1 MGGKIDIPIEVYQSL
16 KDDIAKK
23 DEIITSISK
32 NNSELSDKFNDLRA
46 KAIDLVASSF
56 SDRLF
61 KWGSITKGI
70 KKYDYGEGKG

>member
-16 KDDIAKK
+16 KDDIPKK
-23 DEIITSISK
+23 HELITSLSK

-56 SDRLF
+56 RERLF
-61 KWGSITKGI
+61 NRGSITKGI

>member
-23 DEIITSISK
+23 DEIITSLSK
-32 NNSELSDKFNDLRA
+32 NNSELSDKF
-46 KAIDLVASSF
+46 IDLVASSF

-61 KWGSITKGI
+61 NWGSITKGI

>member
-23 DEIITSISK
+23 DEIITSLSK

-56 SDRLF
+56 SERLF
-61 KWGSITKGI
+61 NWGSITK
-70 KKYDYGEGKG
+70 

>member
-23 DEIITSISK
+23 DEIITSLSK

-61 KWGSITKGI
+61 NSGSITKGI
-70 KKYDYGEGKG
+70 KKDDYGEGKG

>member
-16 KDDIAKK
+16 KNDIAKK
-23 DEIITSISK
+23 DEIIT
-32 NNSELSDKFNDLRA
+32 A

-61 KWGSITKGI
+61 NWGSITKGI